1 MHSLVPIIIIAII
14 CIQIF
19 FFVKNLLR
27 MREFSNIFANKS
39 NSWRLRRN
47 FETKLVDGIYGDGN
61 KIFKSIINSIN
72 KYLENNSGS
81 VIDFGLLKDAVDRH
95 CDSVENDIA
104 TQTPIPLYWGLAGTM
119 AGVILGLWDL
129 LDSNAIS
136 TLMGSGAGQIDASAQ
151 DAAKG
156 AAEGA
161 AKGIDALLKGVA
173 WAMGASICG
182 ILLTTIN
189 SILFKQ
195 CKLKEEDGKNSFL
208 AWMQSKLLPEL
219 PSDTSQAL
227 NNLVK
232 NLNKFNNTFA
242 QNTSNLGN
250 ALHAVN
256 QSYAI
261 QADIIKAVHD
271 MDVMKMAK
279 ANVRVLQ
286 ELEQCTDKLE
296 VFNQYLNDIEG
307 YTDAIHRFESQFAEQ
322 ADRLHI
328 LEEIRDFFNRHK
340 AEIAKTTADADK
352 TLQESLDNIKEST
365 SSNVS
370 ELHSRFVEQ
379 SEQFKTILQQEKES
393 FEQLNAKIKAQFSA
407 QIDRMPQ
414 LAKQLEEITAIPVRL
429 DKLID
434 KIEKSNNRLA
444 SDISSTLKQTLQS
457 AGVNGQ
463 LSGGNGD
470 LNYVSERMTPMW
482 MKLTGWCAI
491 VIIAM
496 ACVFN
501 VVTFFLPK
509 EQPVVLEQSATT
521 TPIEQIPAQT
531 LPKADSTKVEQS
543 STHQEIETSATN
555 IPNKTGTNP
564 TPIP

>member
-1 MHSLVPIIIIAII
+1 
-14 CIQIF
+14 
-19 FFVKNLLR
+19 
-27 MREFSNIFANKS
+27 MREFSNIFADKFNT
-39 NSWRLRRN
+39 WRLRRN
-47 FETKLVDGIYGDGN
+47 SETNLVDGIYGDGN
-61 KIFKSIINSIN
+61 NIFKSIINSIN
-72 KYLENNSGS
+72 KYLGNNSGS

-129 LDSNAIS
+129 LDSNAIL

-156 AAEGA
+156 
-161 AKGIDALLKGVA
+161 IDSLLSGVA

-189 SILFKQ
+189 SILFKR

-208 AWMQSKLLPEL
+208 AWMQSELLPEL

-307 YTDAIHRFESQFAEQ
+307 YTEAIHKFEAQFAEQ
-322 ADRLHI
+322 SDRLHI

-340 AEIAKTTADADK
+340 AEIAKTTADADR

-365 SSNVS
+365 SSNVD
-370 ELHSRFVEQ
+370 ELHARFVEQ

-393 FEQLNAKIKAQFSA
+393 FEQLNNQIKAQFSD
-407 QIDRMPQ
+407 QLDRMPQ
-414 LAKQLEEITAIPVRL
+414 LTKQLEEITAIPVRL
-429 DKLID
+429 DKLIE
-434 KIEKSNNRLA
+434 KIEKSNARLA
-444 SDISSTLKQTLQS
+444 SDIANSLKQTLQT
-457 AGVNGQ
+457 AKVTAQ

-470 LNYVSERMTPMW
+470 GNYVIGTTTPTW
-482 MKLTGWCAI
+482 MKFTGWCAI
-491 VIIAM
+491 VIIAL
-496 ACVFN
+496 ACIFN
-501 VVTFFLPK
+501 IVTYFLPK
-509 EQPVVLEQSATT
+509 EQGVVVEQSAIVPVETDSQPQVSVQPQQT
-521 TPIEQIPAQT
+521 VDSVNPAPNDGAVNQSANN
-531 LPKADSTKVEQS
+531 PKGVNAQ
-543 STHQEIETSATN
+543 QPTN
-555 IPNKTGTNP
+555 VPQ
-564 TPIP
+564 